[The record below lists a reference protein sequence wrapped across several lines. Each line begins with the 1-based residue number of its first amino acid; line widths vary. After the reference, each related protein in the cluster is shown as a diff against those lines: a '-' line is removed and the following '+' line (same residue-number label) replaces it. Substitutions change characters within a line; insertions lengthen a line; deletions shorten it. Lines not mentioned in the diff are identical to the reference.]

1 MFRLCIEIHSFTG
14 ILVSQVMSSTV
25 LANSWDKQVVKDA
38 CETEP
43 AESHKSANENR
54 VGQVPNPESNIESL
68 SAE

>member
-1 MFRLCIEIHSFTG
+1 
-14 ILVSQVMSSTV
+14 MSSTV